1 MKITKV
7 ETITSKEFNQVCWVR
22 IYTDNGKIG
31 LGETWYLPES
41 VAMVI
46 HELFA
51 PQLIDLDPMNK
62 AVSYTHLTL
71 PTNREV

>member
-31 LGETWYLPES
+31 LGETWYLPQS

-51 PQLIDLDPMNK
+51 QLLQHGFPIRHMGR
-62 AVSYTHLTL
+62 HIW
-71 PTNREV
+71 